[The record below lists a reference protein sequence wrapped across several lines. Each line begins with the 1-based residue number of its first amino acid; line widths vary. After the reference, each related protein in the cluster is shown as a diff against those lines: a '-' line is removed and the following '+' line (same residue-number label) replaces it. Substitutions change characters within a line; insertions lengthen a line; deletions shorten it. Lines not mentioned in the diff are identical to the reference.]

1 MRYLH
6 NLTLQSHLTIAF
18 VAVALAPLIILGAV
32 QVWEND
38 KATREIGEVQMQLT
52 QRLADETETYIT
64 HHRHAVEALAAG
76 FTSTAERDKS
86 ILTSHIRSVK
96 HNFPGF
102 INLYVADKNGKTIAF
117 YPETDTMGKSLI
129 GYDFSDRD
137 YFRQVSV
144 QGVTIISSL
153 FQGRGG
159 TSKPLITI
167 VAPIFSGDHKFDGY
181 VLGAIDLS
189 MVEQFAAKYI
199 LGGQTHAVV
208 VDKAG
213 KAIYHPSPEI
223 RQTVA
228 DLSAEPVL
236 QRLTEGLHGSGRFF
250 SPQDKQEEFITY
262 TVIPHLDW
270 VVWMSRPYA
279 LYEQQLGQSM
289 RIMFLLLLGSFVAM
303 ILLGWLLARWFNS
316 TITILVNYTKKLAS
330 EPLETVSMPIMNSNN
345 APYELNVLSENFHTM
360 AVQLQENERQLL
372 ELNAALEERV
382 ADRTKQLQGAVSQN
396 AILLEQAQR
405 QREAMGAILE
415 SMSDAIVIV
424 DLNGRVLYANERL
437 AELFDISL
445 LHLLNAP
452 EKELREA
459 IARLIPDK
467 RQALSDLFAGKRNHA
482 IITVGQE
489 EGKTRHITGASFL
502 VRSSN
507 QIKGRGYVW
516 RDVTK
521 EYEIDQLKNSL
532 ISLASH
538 EFKTPITN
546 IRGSIETLLRRDAE
560 WDIDFQ
566 KELLKDVLE
575 DIGRI
580 QTLVDDWLDISKIDA
595 GMLAVRPVPL
605 SAEGLITDV
614 VEHFRQRW
622 DFTWEVSVALGMPPV
637 TADRNRL
644 EQVLINL
651 VSNALRYNDR
661 KPHLAFR
668 LDYTEQDVFI
678 HVQDNGIGIN
688 EQDLERV
695 FERFYQVDSSSTRR
709 LGGTGLGLAI
719 CKGIIEA
726 HGGRLKVS
734 STLGLGS
741 TFTIILPRAGEE
753 GDAREETADLYY

>member
-1 MRYLH
+1 M
-6 NLTLQSHLTIAF
+6 
-18 VAVALAPLIILGAV
+18 
-32 QVWEND
+32 
-38 KATREIGEVQMQLT
+38 
-52 QRLADETETYIT
+52 
-64 HHRHAVEALAAG
+64 
-76 FTSTAERDKS
+76 
-86 ILTSHIRSVK
+86 
-96 HNFPGF
+96 
-102 INLYVADKNGKTIAF
+102 
-117 YPETDTMGKSLI
+117 
-129 GYDFSDRD
+129 
-137 YFRQVSV
+137 
-144 QGVTIISSL
+144 
-153 FQGRGG
+153 
-159 TSKPLITI
+159 
-167 VAPIFSGDHKFDGY
+167 
-181 VLGAIDLS
+181 
-189 MVEQFAAKYI
+189 
-199 LGGQTHAVV
+199 
-208 VDKAG
+208 
-213 KAIYHPSPEI
+213 
-223 RQTVA
+223 
-228 DLSAEPVL
+228 
-236 QRLTEGLHGSGRFF
+236 
-250 SPQDKQEEFITY
+250 
-262 TVIPHLDW
+262 
-270 VVWMSRPYA
+270 
-279 LYEQQLGQSM
+279 
-289 RIMFLLLLGSFVAM
+289 
-303 ILLGWLLARWFNS
+303 
-316 TITILVNYTKKLAS
+316 
-330 EPLETVSMPIMNSNN
+330 
-345 APYELNVLSENFHTM
+345 
-360 AVQLQENERQLL
+360 
-372 ELNAALEERV
+372 EERV

-396 AILLEQAQR
+396 AMLLEQAQR
-405 QREAMGAILE
+405 QREAMEAILE

-424 DLNGRVLYANERL
+424 DLNGHVLYANERL

-445 LHLLNAP
+445 PQMLNAP
-452 EKELREA
+452 EKDLREA
-459 IARLIPDK
+459 IAKLIPDK

-482 IITVGQE
+482 IITVGHE

-502 VRSSN
+502 VRSSD

-521 EYEIDQLKNSL
+521 EHEIDQLKNSL

-546 IRGSIETLLRRDAE
+546 IRGSIETLLRSDAE

-595 GMLAVRPVPL
+595 GMLAVRPVPM

-614 VEHFRQRW
+614 VERFRQRW

-637 TADRNRL
+637 MADRNRL
-644 EQVLINL
+644 EQVLVNL

-668 LDYTEQDVFI
+668 LDYTEQEVFI

-726 HGGRLKVS
+726 HGGQLKLS